1 MTDKAYLPYKSINVF
16 IEREYL
22 ESVLSQILE
31 NLDNLEKEDQIG
43 FNQVFRR
50 HVNVLGFRNPVRAP
64 LPLQVNAYASA
75 FEEKE
80 EIVPVT
86 LSLWTKLN
94 FEFAEKVEKWLE
106 TEGWDNLF
114 FERSFEEGE
123 GFGQE
128 WPEDLTFERL
138 ENKYKTAHPKDKF
151 DRNDLILMVIWITGN
166 LPKD

>member
-1 MTDKAYLPYKSINVF
+1 MTDNTYLPYKSINVF

-31 NLDNLEKEDQIG
+31 NLDNLGKEDQIV
-43 FNQVFRR
+43 FNQMFRR
-50 HVNVLGFRNPVRAP
+50 YVNVLGFRNPVRAP
-64 LPLQVNAYASA
+64 LPLRVNAYASA

-80 EIVPVT
+80 EIVAFT

-94 FEFAEKVEKWLE
+94 IEFAKKVEQWLQ
-106 TEGWDNLF
+106 TEGWENLSL
-114 FERSFEEGE
+114 ERSFEEGE

-128 WPEDLTFERL
+128 WPEDLTFEQL
-138 ENKYKTAHPKDKF
+138 EDKYQTAHSKDKF
-151 DRNDLILMVIWITGN
+151 DRNDLILMVMWITGN